1 MLLFRIFRFAS
12 LAFVPLLC
20 MWSCFE
26 KDSGLRVGGGEEDYE
41 IAIPLINSRISVT
54 KIAGVS
60 KGNTA
65 IIVSPGGKI
74 SVLYKNNNVL
84 SKTVASVFP
93 PFPGLFPY
101 ILNDTLTRV
110 KLPVDPNQLVKKA
123 IFKDTKIIFYF
134 ESKETSDVRVTMR
147 IPELTKNNIV
157 FEREFILKYSNMSPM
172 KLQTDQISVD
182 GWTYKSETNTMTFQ
196 YGAKLLSGKRI
207 ILDNAFMNFDI
218 LKFSYIE
225 GYLGYFSFPLDGN
238 IIDVGLFNQW
248 QSGSFDFTDPKITIS
263 LDNTFG
269 IPVRSKINKFEL
281 TSVTGKTLNLESS
294 FVDSGIDY
302 AYPGFNEIDMIKTTH
317 FEFNKNN
324 SNIQDIFNEKT
335 KTLSYDINALVNP
348 LQDTTI
354 KGYVTDNSY
363 FVVRVAVEVPLQG
376 SVNQVIVAD
385 TLDINLDDFK
395 KVKAAEFKTNISND
409 FPMDIK
415 VQAYFL
421 DENNKSILSLFK
433 DDGLLIPAAP
443 LNSNGT
449 TSPGVIRS
457 EIIDFDSV
465 RFDKVR
471 QSKRLAVVGQ
481 INTTGSDM
489 KNPVWIYDNYG
500 INLQVGAKL
509 KLEL

>member
-1 MLLFRIFRFAS
+1 MRS
-12 LAFVPLLC
+12 
-20 MWSCFE
+20 
-26 KDSGLRVGGGEEDYE
+26 
-41 IAIPLINSRISVT
+41 T
-54 KIAGVS
+54 K
-60 KGNTA
+60 
-65 IIVSPGGKI
+65 
-74 SVLYKNNNVL
+74 Y
-84 SKTVASVFP
+84 
-93 PFPGLFPY
+93 
-101 ILNDTLTRV
+101 
-110 KLPVDPNQLVKKA
+110 Q
-123 IFKDTKIIFYF
+123 
-134 ESKETSDVRVTMR
+134 
-147 IPELTKNNIV
+147 
-157 FEREFILKYSNMSPM
+157 
-172 KLQTDQISVD
+172 
-182 GWTYKSETNTMTFQ
+182 
-196 YGAKLLSGKRI
+196 
-207 ILDNAFMNFDI
+207 
-218 LKFSYIE
+218 
-225 GYLGYFSFPLDGN
+225 
-238 IIDVGLFNQW
+238 
-248 QSGSFDFTDPKITIS
+248 
-263 LDNTFG
+263 
-269 IPVRSKINKFEL
+269 
-281 TSVTGKTLNLESS
+281 